1 MISILSVFIGTVPA
15 CRIPAASAPQGND
28 TEETPFS
35 TEPHPVLFAIE
46 AVCMFIFT
54 IEFLFR
60 LVVCPSVKERFR
72 SWYTLTDILYFIPAW
87 SRFIIELSKPSWGHT
102 DVSHATLIIV
112 LDAMVVFRVFRIF
125 RLSRHYRG
133 LRVLLLAIKAS
144 FSELFLLFIFVSFS
158 LTIYASCI
166 YSAEHYVAGSNFEN
180 RNVFLGLWWSL
191 VTMTTVGY
199 GDFVPSSTIGYIIAS
214 MAALTGI
221 LIIGMVV
228 PIIAGNFHLYY
239 GFRHAG
245 SEDVEL
251 DKPEFVPTLKDNP
264 IPSEMVQDSYR
275 PKSHGPFSK
284 STMVRS
290 RESHNEAIENL
301 ITKKSLSLVHMTNS
315 GTRSQAAV
323 SYAESQISNE
333 NGNCGKTHSVAR
345 MDSSKVCNSPQLERS
360 KQSILRGSGHRLK
373 STINPA
379 SSSIMEVSEQC

>member
-1 MISILSVFIGTVPA
+1 MVSILSVFIGTVPA
-15 CRIPAASAPQGND
+15 CRVPASSVPPANN

-35 TEPHPVLFAIE
+35 TEPHPSLFIIE

-60 LVVCPSVKERFR
+60 LVVCPSVKERFQ

-87 SRFIIELSKPSWGHT
+87 SRFIIELSKPSWGHS
-102 DVSHATLIIV
+102 DVRHATLIIV

-166 YSAEHYVAGSNFEN
+166 YSAEHYVTGSSFEN

-251 DKPEFVPTLKDNP
+251 DKPEFIPTIKDNP
-264 IPSEMVQDSYR
+264 IPNEMIVDTYR
-275 PKSHGPFSK
+275 PKSNGPFSK
-284 STMVRS
+284 SMMVKS
-290 RESHNEAIENL
+290 RESHNEAVENL
-301 ITKKSLSLVHMTNS
+301 ITKKSMSLIHMANS
-315 GTRSQAAV
+315 GSRSQGTV

-333 NGNCGKTHSVAR
+333 NGNCGKLHSVMR
-345 MDSSKVCNSPQLERS
+345 MDSSNVCNSPKLERS
-360 KQSILRGSGHRLK
+360 KQSILRGSAHKVK
-373 STINPA
+373 STINPTN
-379 SSSIMEVSEQC
+379 SIMEVSEQC